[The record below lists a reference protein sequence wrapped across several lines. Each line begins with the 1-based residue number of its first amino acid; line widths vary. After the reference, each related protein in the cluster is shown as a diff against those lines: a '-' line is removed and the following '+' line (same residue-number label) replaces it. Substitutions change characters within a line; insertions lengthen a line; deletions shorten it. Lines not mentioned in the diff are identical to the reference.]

1 MQAEAEIKLLKK
13 ENTALLSRLEAD
25 DVELQM
31 LRAAIAYFKNDE
43 NIDKDKAAKLDLE
56 FFQHKK
62 ECETQQKD

>member
-43 NIDKDKAAKLDLE
+43 NIDKDNAAKLDLE